1 MFHKPVLVEQSAR
14 FLITRLD
21 GVYVDM
27 TCGGG
32 GHLEHFTRLL
42 ARAALLVGID
52 RDPEAVYVA
61 RETLGQAPQ
70 KIEIVNSSFDRI
82 DEIMRGL
89 GIATAD
95 GFLFDLGL
103 SSRQIDSPERG
114 FSFMHDGPLDMR
126 MDRKSDLTAEK
137 VVNDYSE
144 KELAA
149 IFTEYGEERRAR
161 QAARAVCVRRKD
173 ARITTTGMLT
183 ATVAPVLSPRYRN
196 ASLARL
202 FQALRIEV
210 NGELDQLREALPRV
224 LERLAV
230 GGRAV
235 VISYHSLEDRIV
247 KRFLSAEAR
256 GCTCPKDIPVCVC
269 GGKPTVRV
277 LTKRVVKPSPDEVK
291 ENVRARSARLRA
303 AEKIA

>member
-1 MFHKPVLVEQSAR
+1 
-14 FLITRLD
+14 
-21 GVYVDM
+21 M

-32 GHLEHFTRLL
+32 GHLKRFTSLL
-42 ARAALLVGID
+42 SKTAMLIGID
-52 RDPEAVYVA
+52 RDPEAVIVA

-70 KIEIVNSSFDRI
+70 KIEIVNSTFDRI
-82 DEIMRGL
+82 DKIMSDL
-89 GIATAD
+89 GIGTAD

-103 SSRQIDSPERG
+103 SSNQVDSPERG

-126 MDRKSDLTAEK
+126 MNPKDELTAEK
-137 VVNDYSE
+137 IVNDYSE
-144 KELAA
+144 EELAG
-149 IFTEYGEERRAR
+149 IFAEYGEERRAK
-161 QAARAVCVRRKD
+161 QAARAVCTRRRKE
-173 ARITTTGMLT
+173 RITTTGMLAEAVT
-183 ATVAPVLSPRYRN
+183 PVLSARFRN

-210 NGELDQLREALPRV
+210 NGELDQLKEALPRV
-224 LERLAV
+224 LDRLAV

-269 GGKPTVRV
+269 GRKPTVRI
-277 LTKRVVKPSPDEVK
+277 LTKRVIKPSPEEVK

-303 AEKIA
+303 AEKTV